1 VRAASA
7 ALIAA
12 LGLVAARA
20 RAEDGAAAE
29 VAPAAVAADDVRGYL
44 RAELAA
50 QAAVAAKTI
59 AIDVDKRDARAA
71 ARAGRA
77 RAAYKLLRG
86 GAAQLMVEP
95 AERMAT
101 ARRRAAARHI
111 LADDRAEIAILSDEL
126 LRVLA
131 GSIEVGAARA
141 AAETAPVPAAPLAW
155 PAKGE
160 IVRHFGAFVHDE
172 SKATLSRHGL
182 DLEVD
187 EHATARAM
195 ADGVVRYAGP
205 IRGLDQGV
213 VIDHGA
219 VWTVIAKLGAPI
231 VKVGQRVAT
240 GDALGPAARH
250 RLYLELRV
258 PVGRGGLPI
267 DPEPH
272 LAARDR

>member
-1 VRAASA
+1 MRVASVIILAALATSVRAD
-7 ALIAA
+7 
-12 LGLVAARA
+12 
-20 RAEDGAAAE
+20 DGDREAAAPTVDE
-29 VAPAAVAADDVRGYL
+29 AAAPDVRGTL
-44 RAELAA
+44 RAQLAA
-50 QAAVAAKTI
+50 EAAVAAKNA
-59 AIDVDKRDARAA
+59 AIDADKRDLRAA

-86 GAAQLMVEP
+86 GSARLWVEP

-141 AAETAPVPAAPLAW
+141 AVETARLPEGLLAW
-155 PAKGE
+155 PARGE
-160 IVRHFGAFVHDE
+160 VVRHFGQFVHDD

-187 EHATARAM
+187 DHAAAHAM

-213 VIDHGA
+213 IVDHGA
-219 VWTVIAKLGAPI
+219 VWSVIAKLGDPA
-231 VKVGQRVAT
+231 VHVGQRVAA
-240 GDALGPAARH
+240 GDVLGAAARH
-250 RLYLELRV
+250 RLYLELRI

-267 DPEPH
+267 DPEPQ
-272 LAARDR
+272 LEPR

>member
-1 VRAASA
+1 MRVASA
-7 ALIAA
+7 LIVVALAT
-12 LGLVAARA
+12 AARA
-20 RAEDGAAAE
+20 DD
-29 VAPAAVAADDVRGYL
+29 APDDVRGYL
-44 RAELAA
+44 RAQLAA
-50 QAAVAAKTI
+50 QAEVAART
-59 AIDVDKRDARAA
+59 AAFDADKRDARAA

-86 GAAQLMVEP
+86 GAARLWVEP
-95 AERMAT
+95 GERMAT

-141 AAETAPVPAAPLAW
+141 AIETAPMPDAPLAW
-155 PAKGE
+155 PAPGE
-160 IVRHFGAFVHDE
+160 VVRRFGTFVHED

-182 DLEVD
+182 DLEVAD
-187 EHATARAM
+187 HAEAHAM

-213 VIDHGA
+213 IVDHGA
-219 VWTVIAKLGAPI
+219 VWSVIAKLGTPVVRI
-231 VKVGQRVAT
+231 GQRVAR
-240 GDALGPAARH
+240 GEVLGAAARR

-258 PVGRGGLPI
+258 PVGRGGMPI
-267 DPEPH
+267 DPEPR
-272 LAARDR
+272 LEPR